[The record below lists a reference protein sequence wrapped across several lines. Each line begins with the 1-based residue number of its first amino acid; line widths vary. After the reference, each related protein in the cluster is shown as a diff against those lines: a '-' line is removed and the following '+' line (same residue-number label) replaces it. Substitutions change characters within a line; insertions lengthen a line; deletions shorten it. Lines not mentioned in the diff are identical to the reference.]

1 MNKFITVTTTRGLTC
16 SLNVSHIICVLK
28 DDEGTIIKHTPWGEN
43 NTSTLE
49 VREAYDYVMAM
60 INS

>member
-1 MNKFITVTTTRGLTC
+1 MNKFITVTDSNGLTYTF
-16 SLNVSHIICVLK
+16 NVSHIICVLK
-28 DDEGTIIKHTPWGEN
+28 DAHGTIIKHSSWGN
-43 NTSTLE
+43 NCSSLA